1 MPLAIVCAC
10 IARFVSDQFENHI
23 VCFLMTR
30 LICYHT
36 FLTSYCVFE
45 RASEGERILT
55 KNFEVGFC
63 FTLNVPVNNFS
74 VNVGTEPTL
83 PGFNKYSRELMC
95 LAQGRNTVT
104 LAGIEPRTSRFGVR
118 RSLYIKSKYIV

>member
-1 MPLAIVCAC
+1 MPLAIVSAC
-10 IARFVSDQFENHI
+10 IARFVSDPFENHI

-36 FLTSYCVFE
+36 FLTYCVFE
-45 RASEGERILT
+45 RASEGERILA
-55 KNFEVGFC
+55 KNFEVGFYFF

-104 LAGIEPRTSRFGVR
+104 PAGIEPRTS
-118 RSLYIKSKYIV
+118 

>member
-10 IARFVSDQFENHI
+10 IAWFVSDPFENHI

-36 FLTSYCVFE
+36 FLTYCVLE

-55 KNFEVGFC
+55 KNFEVGF
-63 FTLNVPVNNFS
+63 FLRLTSQSAIFQSMTGRSQRFLGLTS
-74 VNVGTEPTL
+74 TVG
-83 PGFNKYSRELMC
+83 S
-95 LAQGRNTVT
+95 
-104 LAGIEPRTSRFGVR
+104 
-118 RSLYIKSKYIV
+118 